1 MTMKLIRFGTRRAGF
16 TDWPTYD
23 NIPGKEEPHIAKIAY
38 QDPCWEDRPPPRT
51 YNTQKSTTGEKIAAK
66 IRDLRLRKALT
77 GKTSLPRLTRKTSP
91 KQVEAEQVDFEEEV
105 ARYKRDIAKDIQ
117 LLKEQE
123 YKAPSW
129 VTKII
134 EKEESMQRN
143 KLQSSSSSSSRWE
156 APISDTQAVE
166 ISDFIMT
173 TEEEK
178 AFFQDDGCAVVLG
191 EGDAVT
197 STAQSN
203 DADKDGLAATAGH
216 TQEGPTTEV
225 ENEDAPAWEHHFE
238 ADAQPAETST
248 DDNFDWEAWLEDIK
262 PSPRPGYRPFD
273 DLLKSP
279 FYQ

>member
-1 MTMKLIRFGTRRAGF
+1 MKIKLIRFGTKRAGF
-16 TDWPTYD
+16 ADWPRYD
-23 NIPGKEEPHIAKIAY
+23 NIPGNKEPHIAKIAY

-51 YNTQKSTTGEKIAAK
+51 YNTQKTITGEKIAAK

-77 GKTSLPRLTRKTSP
+77 GKTSLPRLTKKTNP

-134 EKEESMQRN
+134 EQEENMQRN
-143 KLQSSSSSSSRWE
+143 KWQSSSSSSSRWE

-178 AFFQDDGCAVVLG
+178 AFFQDDGCEVDLG
-191 EGDAVT
+191 EGDAVP
-197 STAQSN
+197 STAQSHDTEN
-203 DADKDGLAATAGH
+203 GDFAATAEH
-216 TQEGPTTEV
+216 NQEGPTTEV
-225 ENEDAPAWEHHFE
+225 GHEDAPSWELHWE
-238 ADAQPAETST
+238 ADAQPAETT
-248 DDNFDWEAWLEDIK
+248 TPDTFDWEALI
-262 PSPRPGYRPFD
+262 
-273 DLLKSP
+273 LK
-279 FYQ
+279 